1 MFLAYLAGGYVAGR
15 MARFDGSRQGLAV
28 WILGLVVVVLLAVLG
43 VVLGAQSTVLSQLN
57 LPSIPVS
64 GSTATTAGV
73 IARVAALLVS
83 LLGAL
88 LGGGLGTRYHR
99 KIDRVG
105 HTA

>member
-1 MFLAYLAGGYVAGR
+1 
-15 MARFDGSRQGLAV
+15 
-28 WILGLVVVVLLAVLG
+28 
-43 VVLGAQSTVLSQLN
+43 VVLGAQYNVLSQLN

-73 IARVAALLVS
+73 IAGVAALLAS

-105 HTA
+105 FDA